1 MPSMLMKSL
10 RHWLIVASRTF
21 LWLWTSMRSFPRF
34 CCSAWAPK
42 WNQRNMGS
50 TSTSHLVKHSNQ
62 STFRYPQ
69 FNRGSR
75 WHTVNMDLPK
85 TTSPKMKTTKKMNN
99 VQSQT
104 KIKLHQL
111 IRKIL
116 ARFLCS
122 SLDPLQQKNT
132 LAADHAKQKPK
143 HTVLKYD
150 VIEWHKTAYV
160 NQDQQKHCDPV
171 RTKGKKQSVT

>member
-1 MPSMLMKSL
+1 MQVRDTQTDCRRNQKNQSKKTPSMLMKSL

-21 LWLWTSMRSFPRF
+21 LWLWTSMRSFHRF
-34 CCSAWAPK
+34 CCSARAPK

-116 ARFLCS
+116 ARYLYS
-122 SLDPLQQKNT
+122 SLDPLQRKKTLQQITPNKNQN
-132 LAADHAKQKPK
+132 LQF
-143 HTVLKYD
+143 
-150 VIEWHKTAYV
+150 
-160 NQDQQKHCDPV
+160 
-171 RTKGKKQSVT
+171 